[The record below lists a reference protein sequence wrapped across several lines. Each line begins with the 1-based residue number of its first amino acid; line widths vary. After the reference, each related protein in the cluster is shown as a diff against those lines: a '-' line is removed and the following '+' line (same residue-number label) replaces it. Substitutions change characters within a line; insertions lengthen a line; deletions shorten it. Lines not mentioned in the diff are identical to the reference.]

1 MTSRGLQFYGLYLVA
16 VLAVGTLLIS
26 ALAGVTALRMHW
38 QRTTQVFRSG
48 TPALLRWPPRGNLG
62 RPPRRLLDRRS
73 PLPRRSLA
81 HSATPPGLGAP
92 TAGRR

>member
-1 MTSRGLQFYGLYLVA
+1 MVSRAFQFYGLYLVA

-26 ALAGVTALRMHW
+26 AVVGVTTLCKHW

-48 TPALLRWPPRGNLG
+48 MPARLRWPPLGNLG
-62 RPPRRLLDRRS
+62 GHRRRLLDRRS
-73 PLPRRSLA
+73 PLRRRSLV
-81 HSATPPGLGAP
+81 HGATPPRLGAP